1 VVDGVSATAPAWN
14 AVAADYHVIT
24 NATDLVFDW
33 SDVSTTYNT
42 AKTIPFPASNVRTL
56 LLLSTD
62 SFVGVVYHSEPRQ
75 ALQSSRSEV
84 EHGTS

>member
-14 AVAADYHVIT
+14 AAAADYHVIT

-42 AKTIPFPASNVRTL
+42 AKTIAFPASNVRTL
-56 LLLSTD
+56 AFLPMR
-62 SFVGVVYHSEPRQ
+62 ER
-75 ALQSSRSEV
+75 
-84 EHGTS
+84 GTH